1 MTIDKDMVRGALL
14 RYIERYPSQNKAAA
28 SLKGVSAATVSAI
41 VNGKYDMIG
50 DDMWRQVATQVGVVS
65 DDWVIV
71 DTTAFVEITTV
82 LEDAQE
88 LRNVLW
94 IVGEAGCGKTTAG
107 KTYSREHREAFYIQ
121 CSEEL
126 KRGDFLREI
135 ARVVGV
141 KVGGGASISEMWH
154 MIIDSLISMDR
165 PLLIF
170 DEADKLT
177 EQVFQY
183 FVSMYNKLEEHAG
196 IIFMSTD
203 YICRRMENGLRYERK
218 GYKEF
223 YSRIGRKYFIL
234 DPAKTSDVAAI
245 CRANGVTDEKEIRKV
260 LQESGTE
267 VKVFGKKKR
276 EVEGVS
282 VEYDFRRVKKSVKRT
297 LLLKGNV

>member
-1 MTIDKDMVRGALL
+1 MTIDKDKVRGALL

-50 DDMWRQVATQVGVVS
+50 DDMWKQVASQVGCQ
-65 DDWVIV
+65 DEWVIV
-71 DTTAFVEITTV
+71 ETSAFVEMTTAFA
-82 LEDAQE
+82 DAQE
-88 LRNVLW
+88 LKNVMW

-107 KTYSREHREAFYIQ
+107 KTYAREHKEVFYVQ

-141 KVGGGASISEMWH
+141 KVGGGASLSEMWH
-154 MIIDSLISMDR
+154 YIIDGLISLNR

-170 DEADKLT
+170 DEADKLS
-177 EQVFQY
+177 ERVFQY

-203 YICRRMENGLRYERK
+203 YICRRMENGLRYEK
-218 GYKEF
+218 MGYKELF
-223 YSRIGRKYFIL
+223 SRIGRKYFVL
-234 DPAKTSDVAAI
+234 DPARTSDVAAI
-245 CRANGVTDEKEIRKV
+245 CRANGVTDEKDIRRV
-260 LQESGTE
+260 LAESGTDVVE
-267 VKVFGKKKR
+267 YGKKKR
-276 EVEGVS
+276 DGVS